1 MRVISEAAA
10 HPISGRD
17 ILGAH
22 MSSDIVVIPRDLR
35 RSASNMESAA
45 NDVTKA
51 DPSSHIKAI
60 SSAMRGSASARQVG
74 ELEYRLQWRFENW
87 PKKARAYS
95 EALANAAREYK
106 ASDHD
111 AGATGRQSEQ
121 QVNSVG

>member
-1 MRVISEAAA
+1 MSEAAA

-17 ILGAH
+17 ILGAY
-22 MSSDIVVIPRDLR
+22 MSSDSDIVVIPRDLR

-51 DPSSHIKAI
+51 DPSSHIKTI

-74 ELEYRLQWRFENW
+74 ELEYKLQWRFENW
-87 PKKARAYS
+87 SKNARTYS
-95 EALANAAREYK
+95 EALVNAAREYK

-111 AGATGRQSEQ
+111 AEAVGRKSEQ